1 MWQSRVVEPTVDP
14 RPTSI
19 EIADLSCKPPVPQSY
34 FPNWRSYVN
43 GTPPVAQPE
52 TLEASSDCE
61 KNASRFL
68 QSVRQEARTQP
79 KPARRSNAPK
89 KSWQSTVVQ
98 RTVDPLPA
106 SIEIA
111 DLSCKPPVTQSYC
124 DIDDDIDLVGDAS
137 ADAVTVNFVGDV
149 QLAVDPRHASVEI
162 ADISGAPPEARSE
175 ILDAPS
181 LQHHQQEQQQTRDG
195 GGDDVQS
202 TFDNR
207 PASIEIADLS
217 CEPPAPQ
224 SYCDIDDD
232 IDLVGDTSADVVTVN
247 FVGDVQLAVDPR
259 HASVEIADINGAPP
273 EARSE
278 ILDAPSLHHHQQE
291 QQQTRDGGGDDT
303 TDFVGDVQSTFDNR
317 PASIEIADLSCE
329 PPAPQSYCDIDDD
342 IDLVGDAGADVVV
355 DLQAPNF
362 VNSEARPETDDAPSD
377 CYLQEQQQQ
386 TQDGGEHERKC
397 AAAKFVQKC
406 WRRTAAQRLI
416 VTKRTALQ
424 KVQACARGWIVRR
437 RTRSVLS
444 QMKEQRTRA
453 VVPPPPV
460 IRRRTQRRPQ
470 VATRRSSRARRAPE
484 RFGEWVDITK
494 VDFRKI
500 R

>member
-1 MWQSRVVEPTVDP
+1 
-14 RPTSI
+14 
-19 EIADLSCKPPVPQSY
+19 
-34 FPNWRSYVN
+34 
-43 GTPPVAQPE
+43 VARPE

-195 GGDDVQS
+195 GGDDTTDFVGDVQF

-207 PASIEIADLS
+207 SASIEIDDLS

-224 SYCDIDDD
+224 SYCNI
-232 IDLVGDTSADVVTVN
+232 GN
-247 FVGDVQLAVDPR
+247 
-259 HASVEIADINGAPP
+259 
-273 EARSE
+273 
-278 ILDAPSLHHHQQE
+278 
-291 QQQTRDGGGDDT
+291 
-303 TDFVGDVQSTFDNR
+303 
-317 PASIEIADLSCE
+317 C
-329 PPAPQSYCDIDDD
+329 
-342 IDLVGDAGADVVV
+342 
-355 DLQAPNF
+355 
-362 VNSEARPETDDAPSD
+362 
-377 CYLQEQQQQ
+377 
-386 TQDGGEHERKC
+386 
-397 AAAKFVQKC
+397 
-406 WRRTAAQRLI
+406 
-416 VTKRTALQ
+416 
-424 KVQACARGWIVRR
+424 
-437 RTRSVLS
+437 
-444 QMKEQRTRA
+444 
-453 VVPPPPV
+453 
-460 IRRRTQRRPQ
+460 
-470 VATRRSSRARRAPE
+470 
-484 RFGEWVDITK
+484 
-494 VDFRKI
+494 
-500 R
+500 